1 MKYVIWE
8 RKENASNGGRKEEGM
23 HRRMASGG
31 SHMGNNDFLKLEI
44 DESSSEKN
52 ERNSLAGI
60 EIDVLSKIL

>member
-1 MKYVIWE
+1 
-8 RKENASNGGRKEEGM
+8 M